1 MHVHRHAQAAPR
13 GLAPEK
19 NSLVPHQTGRP
30 AQLQCHVQCHDG
42 HCKLTMLCKLTWYF
56 ILLKLKLKCLLM
68 LYVRIMHPGTL
79 YVRYQGVF
87 GNAASTM
94 SCICPGGK
102 WLSRYVRGVGNGMA
116 LCTLYGDRYALRE
129 SYGRLVSLPCV
140 VIDHEW

>member
-1 MHVHRHAQAAPR
+1 
-13 GLAPEK
+13 
-19 NSLVPHQTGRP
+19 
-30 AQLQCHVQCHDG
+30 
-42 HCKLTMLCKLTWYF
+42 
-56 ILLKLKLKCLLM
+56 M

-102 WLSRYVRGVGNGMA
+102 WLLRYVRGVGNGMA

-129 SYGRLVSLPCV
+129 SYGRLVSLLTLRRNRSRV
-140 VIDHEW
+140 VILLLISHDHIIDTCIMVVY

>member
-1 MHVHRHAQAAPR
+1 MYLLPFTMRSRAHHSSLLSWPQYHHRKLLKLLVGNLNLTRQSGHAR
-13 GLAPEK
+13 
-19 NSLVPHQTGRP
+19 
-30 AQLQCHVQCHDG
+30 
-42 HCKLTMLCKLTWYF
+42 KLTMLCTWYF

-102 WLSRYVRGVGNGMA
+102 WLLRYVRGVGNGMA

-129 SYGRLVSLPCV
+129 SYGRLVSLLTLRRNF
-140 VIDHEW
+140 